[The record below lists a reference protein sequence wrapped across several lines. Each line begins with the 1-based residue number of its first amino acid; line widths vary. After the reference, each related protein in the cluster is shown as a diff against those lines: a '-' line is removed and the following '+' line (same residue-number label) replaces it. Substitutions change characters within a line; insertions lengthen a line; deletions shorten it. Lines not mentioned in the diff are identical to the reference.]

1 MYDPN
6 TPNPIPPAPGPQV
19 NPGVPPTQPG
29 PGQSYV
35 PQPNYQYAP
44 QPAQSAPSSNRT
56 AGIGSA
62 YKDKWVAA
70 VLAFTLGTLG
80 IHKFY
85 LGYKNE
91 GLIMLL
97 VSILGSCLAGAG
109 AVVML
114 VFSMIE
120 AVRYVIL
127 TQEDFERK
135 YVFGSKGWL

>member
-1 MYDPN
+1 
-6 TPNPIPPAPGPQV
+6 V
-19 NPGVPPTQPG
+19 NLGVPPTQPG
-29 PGQSYV
+29 PGQPYI

-44 QPAQSAPSSNRT
+44 QPTQPASSSNRT

-70 VLAFTLGTLG
+70 VLAFLLGTFG

-109 AVVML
+109 ALVML
-114 VFSMIE
+114 VISMIE